1 MNTEFDLDSNNFT
14 EQDYGGGS
22 ELPVTGYLVFGLLTF
37 WIYTVWNFHATL
49 SAHFRLRR
57 NYFTKLLSNMKPSK
71 NDSEAIEVIFA
82 KGFSSPATIKY
93 TCTTLYAL
101 SLLMILTNFVL
112 KWQFNQGHFD
122 QSIFLGNFDEIMFYE
137 ITYGLLGFGS
147 FIFCVSTIIFLL
159 WVNNTL
165 RDHEYH
171 ELLFA
176 KYITDQEEIKMV
188 RPSPKFTKRWEKNQ
202 GMIALFLI
210 LSIPLI
216 FSPVIYVKNFNAAL
230 QGGDL
235 SSIKMTISIG
245 YTLIF
250 ACAAIFHFCGTK
262 IMTDMFNGHLVVEME
277 NQQALQQQSSPQ
289 MKESAL
295 NTPENIPSDLPTK
308 SSSLKRALAAVMM
321 TDIAGFSK
329 SMEMDEEK
337 TYEKLLTHK
346 NIVREEVSSNHG
358 EIIDNV
364 GDAFFIRFD
373 SAVDAVTVALNIQ
386 KRFLKHNK
394 GKNENEQIWIRI
406 GVHLGDILFME
417 NDVFGNGVNI
427 AARIEPMAEPGGIC
441 VSGDVYNVVKKS
453 IDLKAVSLGRKEMKN
468 ISDAPEVFRILI
480 EDNF

>member
-1 MNTEFDLDSNNFT
+1 MKTEFDLDSTDIT

-37 WIYTVWNFHATL
+37 WIYTVWNFHAAL

-57 NYFTKLLSNMKPSK
+57 NYFINFLKNMKPSK
-71 NDSEAIEVIFA
+71 NDSEAMEVILA

-93 TCTTLYAL
+93 TCTSLYAF
-101 SLLMILTNFVL
+101 SFLLISINLILR
-112 KWQFNQGHFD
+112 WQTTRGHFD
-122 QSIFLGNFDEIMFYE
+122 ESIIYE
-137 ITYGLLGFGS
+137 ITYGLLGFGA

-159 WVNNTL
+159 WVNNKI

-171 ELLFA
+171 ELIFA
-176 KYITDQEEIKMV
+176 KFVTDLKGIKMV
-188 RPSPKFTKRWEKNQ
+188 RPSPNFTKRWEKNQ

-216 FSPVIYVKNFNAAL
+216 FSPVIFVRNFNAVL
-230 QGGDL
+230 ESGDI

-245 YTLIF
+245 YTMVF
-250 ACAAIFHFCGTK
+250 ASAAIFHFCGTK
-262 IMTDMFNGHLVVEME
+262 IMTDMFNGHLLVEME
-277 NQQALQQQSSPQ
+277 NQRSLLQQRSPQ
-289 MKESAL
+289 VEEPAL
-295 NTPENIPSDLPTK
+295 DSVKK
-308 SSSLKRALAAVMM
+308 SSSPKRALAAVMM

-329 SMEMDEEK
+329 SMEIDEEK
-337 TYEKLLTHK
+337 TYEKLLKHK
-346 NIVREEVSSNHG
+346 NIVREEVSSNNG
-358 EIIDNV
+358 EVIDNV

-373 SAVDAVTVALNIQ
+373 SAVDAVSVALNIQ

-394 GKNENEQIWIRI
+394 GKDENEQIWIRI

>member
-1 MNTEFDLDSNNFT
+1 MNTEFDLDSNNYT

-22 ELPVTGYLVFGLLTF
+22 KLPVVGYLVFGLLTF

-49 SAHFRLRR
+49 AAHFRLRR
-57 NYFTKLLSNMKPSK
+57 NYFTDKLKNMKPSK
-71 NDSEAIEVIFA
+71 SDSEAIEIIFA
-82 KGFSSPATIKY
+82 KGFSSPVNIKY

-101 SLLMILTNFVL
+101 SLLMLSANLVL
-112 KWQFNQGHFD
+112 KWQYTHGQYD
-122 QSIFLGNFDEIMFYE
+122 ESIFYE
-137 ITYGLLGFGS
+137 ITYGLLGLGS
-147 FIFCVSTIIFLL
+147 FTFCVSTVIFLL
-159 WVNNTL
+159 WVNNKI

-171 ELLFA
+171 ELIFA
-176 KYITDQEEIKMV
+176 KFVTDQREIKMV
-188 RPSPKFTKRWEKNQ
+188 RPSPNFTRRWEKNQ

-216 FSPVIYVKNFNAAL
+216 FSPVIFVRNFNAIL
-230 QGGDL
+230 ESGDL
-235 SSIKMTISIG
+235 SSIKMTLSIG

-250 ACAAIFHFCGTK
+250 ASAAIFHFCGTK
-262 IMTDMFNGHLVVEME
+262 IMTDMFNGHLVVEIE
-277 NQQALQQQSSPQ
+277 NQQALQQKRSSPL
-289 MKESAL
+289 KDPPFDTSKV
-295 NTPENIPSDLPTK
+295 NPSVSSKK
-308 SSSLKRALAAVMM
+308 SSSPKRALAAVMM

-346 NIVREEVSSNHG
+346 KIVREEVISNHG
-358 EIIDNV
+358 EVIDNV

-386 KRFLKHNK
+386 NRFSKHNK
-394 GKNENEQIWIRI
+394 GKDESEQIWIRI

-480 EDNF
+480 EDYI

>member
-1 MNTEFDLDSNNFT
+1 MNTEFDLDSDNYT
-14 EQDYGGGS
+14 EQDFGGGS
-22 ELPVTGYLVFGLLTF
+22 TLPVIGYLVFGLLTF

-49 SAHFRLRR
+49 AAHFRLRR
-57 NYFTKLLSNMKPSK
+57 IYFTDKLKNIKPSK
-71 NDSEAIEVIFA
+71 SDSEAMEVIFA
-82 KGFSSPATIKY
+82 KGFSSPVSIKY

-101 SLLMILTNFVL
+101 SLLMLSANLVL
-112 KWQFNQGHFD
+112 KWQYTQG
-122 QSIFLGNFDEIMFYE
+122 QFDESIFYE
-137 ITYGLLGFGS
+137 ITYGLLGLGS
-147 FIFCVSTIIFLL
+147 IIFCVSTVIFLL
-159 WVNNTL
+159 WVNNKT

-171 ELLFA
+171 ELIFA
-176 KYITDQEEIKMV
+176 KYINDQKGIKMV
-188 RPSPKFTKRWEKNQ
+188 RPSPNFTKRWEKNQ

-216 FSPVIYVKNFNAAL
+216 FSPVIFVRNFNAIL
-230 QGGDL
+230 ESGDL
-235 SSIKMTISIG
+235 SSIKMTILIG
-245 YTLIF
+245 YTSIF

-277 NQQALQQQSSPQ
+277 NQQVLQQ
-289 MKESAL
+289 
-295 NTPENIPSDLPTK
+295 K
-308 SSSLKRALAAVMM
+308 SSSQVEEPTTDSPTKASSPKRALAAVMM

-329 SMEMDEEK
+329 SMELDEEK

-346 NIVREEVSSNHG
+346 KIVREEVISNHG
-358 EIIDNV
+358 EVIDNV

-386 KRFLKHNK
+386 NRFSKHNK
-394 GKNENEQIWIRI
+394 DKDESEQIWIRI

-480 EDNF
+480 EDYF